1 MFSLKNKQIYL
12 ITFSFICFLLISVLS
27 SLNKLSYLDYSVIAW
42 FNNQSSASVQTFMK
56 YFTTIGSGEVILIT
70 TLALTFYLL
79 YKKLWAHILFLFTLT
94 FGGIG
99 LNLFLKIL
107 FQRERPGEMSVI
119 EVFGFSLEIASYSFP
134 SGHTM
139 RSVLLFSF
147 LVYLAYHFIKRR
159 SLKITLIFSLTLL
172 IATIALSRI
181 IVGAHFPSDILAAI
195 TISITWFFL
204 SLNTLKYYLTERFR
218 INLI

>member
-1 MFSLKNKQIYL
+1 MFSLKNKQFYL

-147 LVYLAYHFIKRR
+147 LVYLVYHFIKRR